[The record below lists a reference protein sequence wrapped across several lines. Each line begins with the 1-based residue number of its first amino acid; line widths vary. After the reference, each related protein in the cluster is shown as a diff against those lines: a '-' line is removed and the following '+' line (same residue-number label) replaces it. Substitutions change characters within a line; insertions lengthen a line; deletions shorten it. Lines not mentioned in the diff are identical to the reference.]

1 MTNTSLAKPQQDDHI
16 RAMTDDKKAI
26 RRQPESETP
35 APAMPKEIGGPK
47 GPEPTRYGDWEQKG
61 RCTDF

>member
-1 MTNTSLAKPQQDDHI
+1 MDIKNPT
-16 RAMTDDKKAI
+16 
-26 RRQPESETP
+26 TP
-35 APAMPKEIGGPK
+35 AADATETSEPRPSPAIVRQMPKEIGGPK